1 MSIFSNRINA
11 TCPTCGALTH
21 QLAINT
27 VAYKLA
33 GCPECL
39 STIDITD
46 DAATKALPPKIQ
58 EMKKAT
64 KTCPNCNA
72 AISDYNK
79 DIVYGKD
86 GVIGCSACIRVYDID
101 ASGIRPVED
110 RHMCPV
116 CGQGCHTVYHFA
128 GDCSRAIGCDVC
140 LPTHE
145 AVDAKAYTMRGHLLG
160 GFFRRDDDDKEWD
173 WDCVF
178 DFHQLHDDTLFLT
191 FKKLVDGQVSTNG

>member
-79 DIVYGKD
+79 DIVYGTAS
-86 GVIGCSACIRVYDID
+86 SAAAP
-101 ASGIRPVED
+101 ASGSTTSTPAVSARLRTGICARCAGRAATLCTISPAIAAGRLDATYASPRMRLWTPRRIRCATTSWMASSGGTMTI
-110 RHMCPV
+110 RS
-116 CGQGCHTVYHFA
+116 G
-128 GDCSRAIGCDVC
+128 IGI
-140 LPTHE
+140 
-145 AVDAKAYTMRGHLLG
+145 AYLISISSTMIRC
-160 GFFRRDDDDKEWD
+160 F
-173 WDCVF
+173 
-178 DFHQLHDDTLFLT
+178 
-191 FKKLVDGQVSTNG
+191 

>member
-86 GVIGCSACIRVYDID
+86 GVIGCSACIRVSWILLMGHTSLFFVSLLSHRAGSYSSTEQNRYSRLAATPAPLPPTVWQRMAWPVRERQFS
-101 ASGIRPVED
+101 ASIIATWVLR
-110 RHMCPV
+110 
-116 CGQGCHTVYHFA
+116 
-128 GDCSRAIGCDVC
+128 
-140 LPTHE
+140 
-145 AVDAKAYTMRGHLLG
+145 
-160 GFFRRDDDDKEWD
+160 
-173 WDCVF
+173 
-178 DFHQLHDDTLFLT
+178 
-191 FKKLVDGQVSTNG
+191 